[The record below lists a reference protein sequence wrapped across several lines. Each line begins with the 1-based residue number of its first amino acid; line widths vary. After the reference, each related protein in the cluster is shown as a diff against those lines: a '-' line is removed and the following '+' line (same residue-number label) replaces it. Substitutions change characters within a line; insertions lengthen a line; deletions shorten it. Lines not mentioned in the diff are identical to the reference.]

1 MLSIIDRIVSQ
12 VQKCTKTFSELFQ
25 IQPLQY
31 YHMKA
36 VLVPVKARRISK
48 QKKARPQPY
57 F

>member
-1 MLSIIDRIVSQ
+1 MPNLIQRIINRVQKIQRAIID
-12 VQKCTKTFSELFQ
+12 LFH
-25 IQPLQY
+25 IQPLHY

>member
-12 VQKCTKTFSELFQ
+12 VQKRTKTFSELFQ